1 MTTINAKLEEKCI
14 VEMEGNGREAV
25 ELIAAIV
32 HSLALN
38 MGFDYRKV
46 MNDIYGVLSRD
57 ERAGILDT
65 AYLKVER
72 GGRNG

>member
-1 MTTINAKLEEKCI
+1 MTTINAKLKEKCI

-46 MNDIYGVLSRD
+46 MNDIYGGLERN

>member
-46 MNDIYGVLSRD
+46 MNDIYGVLERD
-57 ERAGILDT
+57 ERAGILDRAEMT
-65 AYLKVER
+65 IEKREE
-72 GGRNG
+72 

>member
-46 MNDIYGVLSRD
+46 MNDIYGGLERD

>member
-1 MTTINAKLEEKCI
+1 
-14 VEMEGNGREAV
+14 
-25 ELIAAIV
+25 
-32 HSLALN
+32 
-38 MGFDYRKV
+38 

-57 ERAGILDT
+57 ERAGILDA

>member
-32 HSLALN
+32 HSLALIW
-38 MGFDYRKV
+38 GL
-46 MNDIYGVLSRD
+46 I
-57 ERAGILDT
+57 T
-65 AYLKVER
+65 AK
-72 GGRNG
+72 

>member
-1 MTTINAKLEEKCI
+1 MTTINAKLKEKCI
-14 VEMEGNGREAV
+14 VEMEGNDREAV

-46 MNDIYGVLSRD
+46 MNDIYGVLERD
-57 ERAGILDT
+57 ECAGILDT